1 MNEET
6 MYQTLEDLKKDFQ
19 LRPARMDDAKTVADL
34 FNRCSQEIIKKDEF
48 ESGEL
53 SAGWEA
59 GSLDMEKDTLMVFDQ
74 ENLIAYADVW
84 GILPP
89 YVRVNTWIRV
99 HPDYKNRGIGWVLN
113 HWVESRAREIIQKA
127 EENLQLFTVSYMNI
141 TDQASIHLL
150 SDLGAKPVR
159 YSWVMEA
166 VLPEMIKVDT
176 LSEITI
182 RKVDPEEYKKLYLLK
197 EEAFEDHWGHIG
209 TTDEEGI
216 KEFEAEHVQDPNY
229 DPELWFVAEKEGEFI
244 GMILGTSSTP
254 FGKDYGW
261 VSLLAV
267 KREWRKKGIGK
278 ILLQHYFK
286 KIQEKGSVKVGL
298 SVDSDSLT
306 GATHLY
312 ETVGLQIIEQY
323 VRMEKILRDGV
334 DLRIRSLE

>member
-1 MNEET
+1 
-6 MYQTLEDLKKDFQ
+6 MYQTLEDLKNDFQ
-19 LRPARMDDAKTVADL
+19 LRSARMDDAKAVADL

-53 SAGWEA
+53 SAGWET

-113 HWVESRAREIIQKA
+113 HWVEGRANEIMQKA
-127 EENLQLFTVSYMNI
+127 DENLQLFTVSYMNI
-141 TDQASIHLL
+141 KDQASVQLL
-150 SDLGAKPVR
+150 TDMGAKPVR
-159 YSWVMEA
+159 FSWVMEG
-166 VLPEMIKVDT
+166 VLLDIISVDSLPEH
-176 LSEITI
+176 ITI
-182 RKVDPEEYKKLYLLK
+182 RNVEPEENKKLYLLK

-209 TTDEEGI
+209 TTEEEGI
-216 KEFEAEHVQDPNY
+216 KEFETEHVQDPNY
-229 DPELWFVAEKEGEFI
+229 DPELWLVAETDGEFI

-254 FGKDYGW
+254 FGQDYGW

-278 ILLQHYFK
+278 VLLQYLFK
-286 KIQEKGSVKVGL
+286 KIQEKSSVKVGL

-312 ETVGLQIIEQY
+312 ESVGLQIIEQY